1 MNVFVTGSSSRLARA
16 LLPRLC
22 AARDIERVTGIDLE
36 APHFQHPKFTPR
48 RADIRDAQ
56 LEQLL
61 RGHDALVHLAFVV
74 LRGRMSR
81 EQMFEINVTG
91 TMRAFHA
98 ARAAGVTRLIHLSS
112 ASVYGSGIHLDEGA
126 ALRPLPGFL
135 YAEHKALLENMLA
148 IEFPDCVRLRPHVI
162 LGPHAQPLLKTM
174 LRRPFYLRLPRP
186 HPLLQCVH
194 EDDVAAA
201 VLLSL
206 GRGISGPFNLAVEEN
221 FTYRELIKGRH
232 RLSLPLP
239 LAAARAGIKLAWMFY
254 GWGGEP
260 AWVSGLAHSL
270 TLNCR
275 RALVELGWRRE
286 HDLASTLETL

>member
-1 MNVFVTGSSSRLARA
+1 MNVFITGSSSRLARA

-22 AARDIERVTGIDLE
+22 AARDIGRVTGIDLE
-36 APHFQHPKFTPR
+36 APHFQHPTFTAR

-74 LRGRMSR
+74 MRGRMSR

-91 TMRAFHA
+91 SMRVFHA
-98 ARAAGVTRLIHLSS
+98 ARAAGIARFVLLSS
-112 ASVYGSGIHLDEGA
+112 AAVYGSGIHLDEEA
-126 ALRPLPGFL
+126 PLHPLPGFF
-135 YAEHKALLENMLA
+135 YAEHKAQLEKMLA

-162 LGPHAQPLLKTM
+162 LGPNAQPLLKTM

-201 VLLSL
+201 VLLGL
-206 GRGISGPFNLAVEEN
+206 GRGIGGAFNLAVEES
-221 FTYRELIKGRH
+221 FTYRELVKRRH
-232 RLSLPLP
+232 KLSLPLP
-239 LAAARAGIKLAWMFY
+239 LTAARAGAKLARMFY
-254 GWGGEP
+254 AWGGEP

-286 HDLASTLETL
+286 HDLASTLKTL